1 MTEVAHSEPM
11 LASGLLAVDKPRGV
25 TSHDIVAAARAA
37 LHTKHVGHAGT
48 LDPMATGL
56 LIVGFGSATRLLSYI
71 VGIDKTYET
80 VIRLGQSTTTDDA
93 DGEFLE
99 QSDDER
105 HMILARLSALSDA
118 DIIAAAAAL
127 TGSIMQVPSA
137 YSAKKIHGQ
146 KAYDLARN
154 GQDVH
159 LEPVPVTVSAFD
171 ILGIERHLDSPHD
184 GFIDVSAR
192 VTCSAGTYIRSL
204 GRDMGAALG
213 TGAHLV
219 SLRRTR
225 VGSFDVT
232 NPDVVSAHAQDHT
245 FVNRQGETVTHPWAV
260 FDDPAGIR
268 AHAISPAAGAAQAM
282 PTIDI
287 SAQQAD
293 DLRHG
298 RFIEGVVHGPT
309 AAIMHPDLSR
319 QSGDTA
325 AAPQGDSGGMG
336 DMGNVDCV
344 SSVDGVLVAIVERR
358 TKKLLKPSVVF

>member
-1 MTEVAHSEPM
+1 MNEAQHSESGTLPSRT
-11 LASGLLAVDKPRGV
+11 LSSGTPKAGSLESGLLAVDKPRGV
-25 TSHDIVAAARAA
+25 TSHDIVAAARPA

-71 VGIDKTYET
+71 VGTDKTYET
-80 VIRLGQSTTTDDA
+80 TIRLGQSTTTDDA
-93 DGEFLE
+93 DGEPLE
-99 QSDDER
+99 RTTEER
-105 HMILARLSALSDA
+105 LQVAQRLASLTDSQ
-118 DIIAAAAAL
+118 IIAAAQAL
-127 TGSIMQVPSA
+127 TGRIMQVPSA

-159 LEPVPVTVSAFD
+159 LDPVPVTVEAFD
-171 ILGIERHLDSPHD
+171 VYDIARHLDTLTPD
-184 GFIDVSAR
+184 GGFIDVSAR

-204 GRDMGAALG
+204 GRDMGATLG

-225 VGSFDVT
+225 IGSFDVAA
-232 NPDVVSAHAQDHT
+232 PGVVTAHLEPHT

-260 FDDPAGIR
+260 FDDAEGLR
-268 AHAISPAAGAAQAM
+268 FHAMSPATGARRAM
-282 PTIDI
+282 PCIDI
-287 SAQQAD
+287 TASQAD

-309 AAIMHPDLSR
+309 AAILPGRLGNGAGEV
-319 QSGDTA
+319 GDDN
-325 AAPQGDSGGMG
+325 DSAE
-336 DMGNVDCV
+336 
-344 SSVDGVLVAIVERR
+344 LIAIVERR
-358 TKKLLKPSVVF
+358 TKTLLKPSVVF